1 MNATLYYFH
10 DPMCSWCWGYTPT
23 WKHVQQLLP
32 EAVKVEYVVG
42 GLAPDSNV
50 PMPEALARTIQS
62 HWKRI
67 ESELGTQFNYDFW
80 TKCSPKRSTYPACR
94 AVLAAKKQGKE
105 KAMIQQIQEAYY
117 LRAMNPSEQ
126 STLVQLAE
134 ELGLDS
140 NQFEQ
145 DISSTDIEHALQD
158 QIRLAREYPVQGF
171 PSLVL
176 IKDGNIH
183 SIPIDYQN
191 PQPTLEAIKRYS

>member
-1 MNATLYYFH
+1 MTATLYYFH
-10 DPMCSWCWGYTPT
+10 DPMCSWCWGYAPT

-32 EAVKVEYVVG
+32 DTVKVEYVAG

-50 PMPEALARTIQS
+50 PMPEALARIIQS

-117 LRAMNPSEQ
+117 LRAINPSEQ

-145 DISSTDIEHALQD
+145 DISSTDIEHALQG

-183 SIPIDYQN
+183 SIPVDYQN